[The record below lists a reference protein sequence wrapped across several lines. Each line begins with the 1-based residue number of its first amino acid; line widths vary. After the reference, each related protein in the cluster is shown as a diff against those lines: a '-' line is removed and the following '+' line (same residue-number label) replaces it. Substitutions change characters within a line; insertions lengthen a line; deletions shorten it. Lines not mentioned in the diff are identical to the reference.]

1 MNTKNHSILD
11 APPYKRGLEVGDAI
25 FYRDRLRA
33 PDTLEYH
40 EVLALISY
48 ILYGTR
54 SEQVEKLKGGRNVSV
69 Q

>member
-11 APPYKRGLEVGDAI
+11 DPRYKRGNEVGDAI
-25 FYRDRLRA
+25 FYRDRQQA
-33 PDTLEYH
+33 PDTLQYH